1 MEREDWKF
9 ITFYTVGLIKDIR
22 KVFIANFITH
32 KNHFFLFFFF
42 PLVVFA
48 FNLGVINLSRR

>member
-32 KNHFFLFFFF
+32 KNHFFFF

-48 FNLGVINLSRR
+48 FNLGVINLYRR

>member
-32 KNHFFLFFFF
+32 KNHFFLFFF